1 MKHISLV
8 IPACVSAMLMLN
20 VPNGRAEKL
29 VLLHTNDTH
38 SQIDPTS
45 KNLGGVER
53 RKALIDSVRAAEP
66 NVLLIDAGD
75 MVQGTLFFSLY
86 GGEVEQKVMN
96 HLGYDIQ
103 IMGNHE
109 FDNGIDSLAH
119 MYRGLN
125 ADKISTNYDVRN
137 TPLDGLVKPYV
148 IKQVGDKRVGFIAIN
163 LDPKGMI
170 ADHNYTGLKY
180 LDAMK
185 AANSTAWHLKHNERV
200 DKVVAITHIG
210 YTADKGVTDPE
221 LVASSEDIDLIIGGH
236 SHTVIDE
243 NNPKSVP
250 ARLVNARGD
259 TVLVT
264 QTGKSGINLGQIDF
278 DLDTGHA
285 VEKLYPVTDR
295 LDAKNDGTM
304 TDLLRPYRHGVDS
317 LMNVRIGTVASAF
330 DVNRNGLRNLS
341 ADMVKAIGGKFSPKP
356 VDLSVI
362 NVGGIR
368 SGWDKGPLTKGEVMN
383 SFPFD
388 NRVSILEI
396 TGKDL
401 REAFDIIAP
410 RGDGISANVKVLYDP
425 QSGKCTS
432 ITIDGRPLEDDNVY
446 VLATIDY
453 LAQGG
458 DYLKSFTR
466 AKHIGESEK
475 VLYDDFIGYIFQGPL
490 KGKKLRPDDT
500 PRIVAAQ

>member
-1 MKHISLV
+1 MKRSSLIISAYSAALLTLM
-8 IPACVSAMLMLN
+8 PVSM
-20 VPNGRAEKL
+20 RAEKL
-29 VLLHTNDTH
+29 VILHTNDTH

-53 RKALIDSVRAAEP
+53 RKVLIDSVRAAEP
-66 NVLLIDAGD
+66 EVLLIDAGD

-86 GGEVEQKVMN
+86 GGEVERKVMN
-96 HLGYDIQ
+96 QLGYDIQ

-119 MYRGLN
+119 VYRGLK
-125 ADKISTNYDVRN
+125 ADKISTNYDVSQ

-148 IKQVGDKRVGFIAIN
+148 IKQVGDKRVGFIGIN

-180 LDAMK
+180 LDAVK
-185 AANSTAWHLKHNERV
+185 AANATAWHLKHNERV
-200 DKVVAITHIG
+200 DRVVAITHIG

-221 LVASSEDIDLIIGGH
+221 LVAASEDIDLVIGGH
-236 SHTVIDE
+236 SHTLIDD
-243 NNPKSVP
+243 NNPNSVP
-250 ARLVNARGD
+250 SHLVNAKGD
-259 TVLVT
+259 TILVT
-264 QTGKSGINLGQIDF
+264 QTGKSGLYLGQIDF
-278 DLDTGHA
+278 DLDSGKA
-285 VEKLYPVTDR
+285 VEKLYPIDKR
-295 LDAKNDGTM
+295 LDAKIDGSM
-304 TDLLRPYRHGVDS
+304 TELLSPYRHGVDS
-317 LMNVRIGTVASAF
+317 LMNVRIGTVVSAY
-330 DVNRNGLRNLS
+330 DVNKNGLRNLS
-341 ADMVKAIGGKFSPKP
+341 ADMVKAIGERFSPAP

-383 SFPFD
+383 TFPFD

-410 RGDGISANVKVLYDP
+410 RGDGISGNVKITYDP
-425 QSGKCTS
+425 ATGKCTS
-432 ITIDGRPLEDDNVY
+432 VMIDGTPLDDNHKY

-458 DYLKSFTR
+458 DYLTSFTR
-466 AKHIGESEK
+466 GSHIGESEK
-475 VLYDDFIGYIFQGPL
+475 VLYDDFIDYIADGPL

-500 PRIVAAQ
+500 PRIVAAP

>member
-8 IPACVSAMLMLN
+8 IPACVAAMLMLN
-20 VPNGRAEKL
+20 VLNGRAEKL

-53 RKALIDSVRAAEP
+53 RKVLIDSVRAAEP

-148 IKQVGDKRVGFIAIN
+148 IKQVGDKRIGFIAIN

-170 ADHNYTGLKY
+170 ADHNYTGLKN
-180 LDAMK
+180 LDAVK

-221 LVASSEDIDLIIGGH
+221 LVAASEDIDLIIGGH

-250 ARLVNARGD
+250 ARLVNAKGD

-278 DLDTGHA
+278 DLDTGRA

-295 LDAKNDGTM
+295 LDAKIDGTM
-304 TDLLRPYRHGVDS
+304 TDLLRPYRQGVDS
-317 LMNVRIGTVASAF
+317 LMNVRIGF
-330 DVNRNGLRNLS
+330 
-341 ADMVKAIGGKFSPKP
+341 
-356 VDLSVI
+356 
-362 NVGGIR
+362 
-368 SGWDKGPLTKGEVMN
+368 
-383 SFPFD
+383 
-388 NRVSILEI
+388 
-396 TGKDL
+396 
-401 REAFDIIAP
+401 
-410 RGDGISANVKVLYDP
+410 
-425 QSGKCTS
+425 
-432 ITIDGRPLEDDNVY
+432 
-446 VLATIDY
+446 
-453 LAQGG
+453 
-458 DYLKSFTR
+458 
-466 AKHIGESEK
+466 
-475 VLYDDFIGYIFQGPL
+475 
-490 KGKKLRPDDT
+490 
-500 PRIVAAQ
+500 